1 MCFWETVGFNFKC
14 NPRRF
19 IYRGTSYLVGHPE
32 LKEMG
37 LRIIDNDNV
46 INYTFD
52 VTDEH
57 KFLLSAIKYGIEY
70 EEMKC

>member
-1 MCFWETVGFNFKC
+1 
-14 NPRRF
+14 
-19 IYRGTSYLVGHPE
+19 VGHPE